1 MRNMRN
7 RTLEVGS
14 GTMIRKV
21 PGTCLPTLDCPE
33 LAFLIS
39 PTTQSLHSPGTLPDP
54 DKMV

>member
-7 RTLEVGS
+7 RTLEVAA